1 MVNFEQALEI
11 AKKLKRNID
20 ACDEYNDAFLFKRK
34 ADEYTIG
41 GDSPC
46 VVLKES
52 GRAIN
57 VVEYFDNYVAEH
69 IREFDVE

>member
-1 MVNFEQALEI
+1 MVNFEQALET
-11 AKKLKRNID
+11 AKKLKRGID

-34 ADEYTIG
+34 ADAYTIG

-57 VVEYFDNYVAEH
+57 IVEYFDNYAAEH
-69 IREFDVE
+69 IREFDLD